1 MDKQYVSRIETD
13 YFFAQGSFAYS
24 GVANEMIRFVEKI
37 QLKDKNLWRMVC
49 EQFSMCSDEKDDGW
63 RGEYWG
69 KLMRGACLTYQYT
82 KDEELYAILSETV
95 RELLSCQDECGRLST
110 YRADNEFRGWDM
122 WGRKYVLLGLL
133 HFHEICREDSMK
145 SEVLTAAERHLDYI
159 AARIGKGK
167 INITDTSPV
176 LQGIN
181 SSSIL
186 EPVMRMYNLTGK
198 KAYLSL
204 AEHIVET
211 GAAKECN
218 IFELAYQNE
227 FSPYQYPVTK
237 AYEMM
242 SCFEGLLE
250 YYRVTKCEKWK
261 TAAENFAAR
270 VIEDEVTV
278 IGGAGCQHELFNHS
292 VLMQTYGKYDGLMLE
307 TCVTVTWMKLCFQLL
322 CLTGES
328 KYADQIERSAY
339 NALYGAVNTEGSVCD
354 IETTRFDLPQF
365 TGVYQRHTE
374 ANRAINNGG
383 QAFDSYSPVMLST
396 RGRAVGGFRDMRGG
410 SAYCGCCIAIGAAGL
425 ALIPQVSVMR
435 SHKGFA
441 FSMYL
446 NGTAEVTGENGRR
459 VRFQVN
465 TEYPILGGV
474 SIAVQPEISE
484 EFEIML
490 RIPDFSR
497 DNRVAVNGE
506 ELEAPQSGSYYK
518 IKRKWHAGDVIVLI
532 LDMNVRLMWGMEN
545 PDDADSKN
553 HIAVLYG
560 PLVLARDARMGEVGT
575 SLRITDTKLK
585 LQKVDAARFRAL
597 CAFDVTLDGQTFT
610 MTDYSSCGKTWDD
623 KSATEVWMRTKEGR
637 KTQLPNCMR

>member
-1 MDKQYVSRIETD
+1 MDKQYASRIETD
-13 YFFAQGSFAYS
+13 CFFAQGSFAYS
-24 GVANEMIRFVEKI
+24 GIADEMIRFVEKI
-37 QLKDKNLWRMVC
+37 QLKDKKLWKLVC
-49 EQFSMCSDEKDDGW
+49 EQFSACSDAKDDGW

-82 KDEELYAILSETV
+82 KDEELYAVLTETV
-95 RELLSCQDECGRLST
+95 RELLGCQDERGRFST
-110 YRADNEFRGWDM
+110 YRVDSEFRGWDM
-122 WGRKYVLLGLL
+122 WCRKYVLLGLL
-133 HFHEICREDSMK
+133 HFYEICREDRLK
-145 SEVLTAAERHLDYI
+145 SEVFTAAERHLDYI

-181 SSSIL
+181 SGSIL
-186 EPVMRMYNLTGK
+186 EPVMRMYNLTGRQE
-198 KAYLSL
+198 YLSL

-218 IFELAYQNE
+218 LFELAYRNE
-227 FSPYQYPVTK
+227 LSPYRYPVTK

-292 VLMQTYGKYDGLMLE
+292 ALMQTYGKYDGLMLE

-328 KYADQIERSAY
+328 RYADQIERSAY

-354 IETTRFDLPQF
+354 IETARFDLPQF
-365 TGVYQRHTE
+365 SEVYQRHTE

-383 QAFDSYSPVMLST
+383 QAFDSYSPVMLGT
-396 RGRAVGGFRDMRGG
+396 RGRAVGGFRDMREG
-410 SAYCGCCIAIGAAGL
+410 SAYCGCCVAIGAAGL
-425 ALIPQVSVMR
+425 ALVPQVSVMR
-435 SHKGFA
+435 SRTGFA

-446 NGTAEVTGENGRR
+446 SGTAEVTDENGKR
-459 VRFQVN
+459 VQFQVN
-465 TEYPILGGV
+465 TEYPVSGGV
-474 SIAVQPEISE
+474 RILVQPEIAE
-484 EFEIML
+484 EFGIML
-490 RIPDFSR
+490 RIPEFSR
-497 DNRVAVNGE
+497 DTRIAVNGE
-506 ELEAPQSGSYYK
+506 ELAAPQSGGYCK
-518 IKRKWHAGDVIVLI
+518 IKRKWHAGDVIELV
-532 LDMNVRLMWGMEN
+532 LDMNARLIRGMEN
-545 PDDADSKN
+545 PEDADSKN
-553 HIAVLYG
+553 HIALLYG
-560 PLVLARDARMGEVGT
+560 PLALARDARMGEVGT
-575 SLRITDTKLK
+575 PLRITDAKPE
-585 LQKVDAARFRAL
+585 LQKVEAAQFRAL

-610 MTDYSSCGKTWDD
+610 MADYASCGKTWDNR
-623 KSATEVWMRTKEGR
+623 SATEVWMRTR
-637 KTQLPNCMR
+637 D